1 MSEYQA
7 KPTRKC
13 LFSTALTLA
22 LCLSGCA
29 KLVESEAEPAPPPA
43 RWNDSALLEWV
54 TALADDEDR
63 FAELATVQSFEQLQ
77 TTIEEVKQ
85 MVLMDARTEQEA
97 IEGLRMI
104 LKHLAVS
111 TQDTLNLDYRN
122 PLFPKRDTRPRN
134 IGAYN
139 PDAEYDQALIDGRF
153 DYKLTGQ
160 LGTVPYVSITVNGH
174 AEGKLSQLLAYLDD
188 AAIREHTT
196 PDGHYVLWL
205 TKEEP
210 EEDGAWLALPDSANG
225 IVIRQYV
232 AERDATQLASFA
244 IEAIG
249 TPLPETE
256 AISDQEI
263 AFRLRKAAD
272 YLTVSSTWHRTLLP
286 EMRSNPNSFIPS
298 TGSAIG
304 ASAANRENY
313 YQMAYYEMTPEESL
327 VIDFEPPTGIDYWN
341 LTSAT
346 FWHESHRYLTD
357 PVSLTSSEVE
367 TQTDGSVQF
376 VLTRDD
382 PGHPN
387 WIKTFAHDRGFLIF
401 RMPGVQH
408 HRVPRVQKVSTAR
421 LAEFLSSSPSPPP
434 PSPLPS
440 TPSPQIPNILYQEN
454 HPRLTYWF

>member
-1 MSEYQA
+1 MSEYRA
-7 KPTRKC
+7 RPIHDY
-13 LFSTALTLA
+13 LFITTLTLA

-29 KLVESEAEPAPPPA
+29 KLGASEAEPAPPPA

-54 TALADDEDR
+54 TALADDENR

-77 TTIEEVKQ
+77 ATIEEVKQ

-122 PLFPKRDTRPRN
+122 PLFAKRDPRPRN

-160 LGTVPYVSITVNGH
+160 LGTVPYVSITVNGR

-210 EEDGAWLALPDSANG
+210 EEDGAWLRLPNSANG
-225 IVIRQYV
+225 IVLRQYV
-232 AERDATQLASFA
+232 ADRETTQLASFA

-249 TPLPETE
+249 DPLPDTD
-256 AISDQEI
+256 AVSDEEI

-286 EMRSNPNSFIPS
+286 QMRSNPNSFIPS

-327 VIDFEPPTGIDYWN
+327 VIDFEPPPGIDYWN

-346 FWHESHRYLTD
+346 FWHESHRYRTD

-367 TQTDGSVQF
+367 RRVDGSVRF
-376 VLTRDD
+376 VLTRED

-401 RMPGVQH
+401 RMPGVQDH
-408 HRVPRVQKVSTAR
+408 PVPSVQKVPTAR
-421 LAEFLSSSPSPPP
+421 LADLLSASSSSPPTATLSPNSDPP
-434 PSPLPS
+434 RA
-440 TPSPQIPNILYQEN
+440 Q
-454 HPRLTYWF
+454 